1 MFINRIDLKNRAK
14 QLIRDAKPKII
25 VAGLFVVLLNLVV
38 GFLSNRLIGLSDTEM
53 ERVMQLIS
61 DGSSFDALVYWNSL
75 STTAEKLIN
84 LALNIVLQIVSM
96 GFVIFLLNSIRNAGA
111 VYGNLLDGFGMFWR
125 IIALN
130 ILESIFIF
138 LWTLLF
144 IFPGIIAAY
153 RYRMAIY
160 LLIDHPEMSPMACI
174 RESKRMMKGHK
185 AELFVLE
192 LSFFGWYLL
201 AGVMEAIYPYLVYA
215 VYIWVT
221 PYTSTVFAIYYE
233 QLRRISNPDSSPS
246 VAGERVD
253 YIDNGNDSDSN
264 NY

>member
-14 QLIRDAKPKII
+14 LLIRDAKPKII

-38 GFLSNRLIGLSDTEM
+38 SFLSNRLVGLSSAEM
-53 ERVMQLIS
+53 ERMMKLIS
-61 DGSSFDALVYWNSL
+61 DGSSFDAFMYWSSL
-75 STTAEKLIN
+75 TTPVEKLIDI
-84 LALNIVLQIVSM
+84 ALDIVLQIVSF
-96 GFVIFLLNSIRNAGA
+96 GFVIFLLNTIRGLGA

-125 IIALN
+125 IIVLS
-130 ILESIFIF
+130 ILESIFVF

-144 IFPGIIAAY
+144 IVPGIIAEY

-160 LLIDHPEMSPMACI
+160 LLIDHPEMSPMDCI

-185 AELFVLE
+185 AELFVLD
-192 LSFFGWYLL
+192 LSFIGWYLL
-201 AGVMEAIYPYLVYA
+201 MAIPAAISPYLVYA
-215 VYIWVT
+215 VLIWVT
-221 PYTSTVFAIYYE
+221 PYTSTVYAIYYE
-233 QLRRISNPDSSPS
+233 ELRRISNPDSSPS

>member
-14 QLIRDAKPKII
+14 LLIRDSTPKIM
-25 VAGLFVVLLNLVV
+25 VAGLFFVALSMLIS
-38 GFLSNRLIGLSDTEM
+38 FLSSRLIGLSETEM
-53 ERVMQLIS
+53 DRVMQLIS
-61 DGSSFDALVYWNSL
+61 DGNSYDAIMYWWSL
-75 STTAEKLIN
+75 TTTAEKLIY
-84 LALNIVLQIVSM
+84 LALDIVLQIVSA
-96 GFVIFLLNSIRNAGA
+96 GFIIFLLNSIRSAGA

-130 ILESIFIF
+130 ILETIFVF
-138 LWTLLF
+138 LWSLLL
-144 IFPGIIAAY
+144 IVPGIIAIY

-185 AELFVLE
+185 AELFVLT
-192 LSFFGWYLL
+192 LSFFGWYFL
-201 AGVMEAIYPYLVYA
+201 AGAMGAIYPFLTYA
-215 VYIWVT
+215 VYIWVI

-233 QLRRISNPDSSPS
+233 QLCRISNPDRSPLVS
-246 VAGERVD
+246 AEHVD
-253 YIDNGNDSDSN
+253 YIDSGNDGD